1 MPTQRAKHDALE
13 SAAKRD
19 AGVVD
24 GHCIIFFATTTLSL
38 HICTAAAD
46 EDEEMFDESIR
57 RSDYNTI

>member
-24 GHCIIFFATTTLSL
+24 GHCIIFFATTPLSL
-38 HICTAAAD
+38 HICTAAA
-46 EDEEMFDESIR
+46 DEEMFDESIR
-57 RSDYNTI
+57 RSDYNII